1 MFKILAKVLSGNI
14 IYFGSSWLMLAFTS
28 TYYGIEE
35 MGVMGLSISVCA
47 PLLLLFGLSPRQL
60 VVTGVIKNRMMFQSS
75 RNSLLFIFSLTLI
88 PMSMVLI
95 DQEYIL
101 VFFLFSI
108 FKVVESIYEL
118 EYAWL
123 TKAKDFE
130 RIFFIQKFRSIQ
142 LVLFILT
149 SVFTYSLNLSIII
162 IIIFNLLLMIKLNV
176 KFTLGFKIKEVLS
189 NVKISSLV
197 SISSFITLLYLNMP
211 RYYLSIDGLYV
222 VGIFTGLVNIINV
235 MRLVVQSGTQ
245 SLLPFLSDSYIE
257 NKKTK
262 FVKLIF
268 KQLAFI
274 LLVSS
279 ISFAFYILTEDKA
292 LRIIYGN
299 DFVVEDGLIKLTLI
313 YGFTLCVAMILNHA
327 VTAMQLFKHQLY
339 ISSFLCI
346 SMITIGSLL
355 VKTYSINGAFLS
367 LIFISL
373 IQILLLS
380 ISISRELSFTERKCN
395 R

>member
-28 TYYGIEE
+28 KYYGIEE

-60 VVTGVIKNRMMFQSS
+60 VVTGVIKNRMIFQSS

-88 PMSMVLI
+88 PISIVLI

-101 VFFLFSI
+101 IFFLFSI

-123 TKAKDFE
+123 TKE
-130 RIFFIQKFRSIQ
+130 RNFGKIFLIQKIRSIQ
-142 LVLFILT
+142 LVFFILT
-149 SVFTYSLNLSIII
+149 SVFTHSLNLSIII
-162 IIIFNLLLMIKLNV
+162 IITFNFLLMIRFNV
-176 KFTLGFKIKEVLS
+176 RFTLGFKIKEILS

-235 MRLVVQSGTQ
+235 MRLIVQSGTQ
-245 SLLPFLSDSYIE
+245 SLLPFLSDSYVG
-257 NKKTK
+257 NKKTN
-262 FVKLIF
+262 FVKLIL

-274 LLVSS
+274 LLVSFL
-279 ISFAFYILTEDKA
+279 SFVFYVFTEDKA
-292 LRIIYGN
+292 LRLIYGN

-313 YGFTLCVAMILNHA
+313 YGFTLCVAMILNNA
-327 VTAMQLFKHQLY
+327 VTAMKLFKSQLY
-339 ISSFLCI
+339 ISSFLCV

-355 VKTYSINGAFLS
+355 IKNYGINGAFIS
-367 LIFISL
+367 LIIISL

-380 ISISRELSFTERKCN
+380 ISMSRELFFNERKCN

>member
-149 SVFTYSLNLSIII
+149 SVFTYSLKLSIII

-222 VGIFTGLVNIINV
+222 VGIFTGLVNIIN
-235 MRLVVQSGTQ
+235 
-245 SLLPFLSDSYIE
+245 
-257 NKKTK
+257 
-262 FVKLIF
+262 
-268 KQLAFI
+268 
-274 LLVSS
+274 
-279 ISFAFYILTEDKA
+279 
-292 LRIIYGN
+292 
-299 DFVVEDGLIKLTLI
+299 
-313 YGFTLCVAMILNHA
+313 
-327 VTAMQLFKHQLY
+327 
-339 ISSFLCI
+339 
-346 SMITIGSLL
+346 
-355 VKTYSINGAFLS
+355 
-367 LIFISL
+367 
-373 IQILLLS
+373 
-380 ISISRELSFTERKCN
+380 
-395 R
+395 